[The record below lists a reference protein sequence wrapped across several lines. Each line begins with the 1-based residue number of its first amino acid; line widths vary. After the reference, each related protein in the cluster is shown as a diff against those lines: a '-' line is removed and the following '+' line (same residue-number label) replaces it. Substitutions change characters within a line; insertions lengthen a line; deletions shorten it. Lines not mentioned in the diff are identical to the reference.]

1 MDEQT
6 LTMIAGVVL
15 SLAFSYIPGLRDWFN
30 AQTGNTK
37 RLIMLSAVALVT
49 VGAFGLFCLGRYDA
63 VACSA
68 DGAWGLIETFVL
80 AAIANQT
87 AYQLTPKDRATPY
100 ERVQK

>member
-15 SLAFSYIPGLRDWFN
+15 SLAFSYIPGLRDWFD
-30 AQTGNTK
+30 AQTSNTK
-37 RLIMLSAVALVT
+37 RLIMLGAILVVAA
-49 VGAFGLFCLGRYDA
+49 GAFGVACLGRYDG
-63 VACSA
+63 VVC
-68 DGAWGLIETFVL
+68 DVNGAWDMVELFVL

-87 AYQLTPKDRATPY
+87 AYQLTPKNHVAPY